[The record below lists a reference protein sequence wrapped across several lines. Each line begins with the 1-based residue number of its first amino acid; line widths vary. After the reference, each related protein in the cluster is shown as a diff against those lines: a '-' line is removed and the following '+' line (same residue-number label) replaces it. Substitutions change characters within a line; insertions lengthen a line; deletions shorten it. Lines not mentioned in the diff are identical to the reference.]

1 MLNDDPR
8 FPMSLVSE
16 FVNSVATD
24 NITLI
29 TSGSSV
35 YDGSFLY
42 PPCVNRLS
50 ARIAVCPLA
59 AAKIAD
65 PTVDTSTVCSLAAAR
80 IVDLLDN
87 QRCNL
92 LAVVLPVTSG
102 R

>member
-24 NITLI
+24 KITLI

-50 ARIAVCPLA
+50 A
-59 AAKIAD
+59 KIAD
-65 PTVDTSTVCSLAAAR
+65 RTVVTSTMCSLAAA
-80 IVDLLDN
+80 
-87 QRCNL
+87 
-92 LAVVLPVTSG
+92 S
-102 R
+102 